1 VVKSENHWSKAKES
15 GTLLGMKSL
24 LIIYRVFG
32 RLGFRII
39 LFPIMAYYYLVGR
52 PAREASQQY
61 LKLVKPYLEPEKA
74 NSLTSFKH
82 FLMFGEIML
91 DKFLVWMGEISRE
104 DVIFE
109 TPTILARLD
118 GQKEGGIIIVSHLG
132 NAEVCNALGQ
142 QLPGIMLTVLVNT
155 ENAEKFNSLMKKVN
169 DSSKIKL
176 LQVTD
181 ISPATAMM
189 LSDRIDNGEFIVIAG
204 DRTPSNESQARV
216 SNVQF
221 LGRNA
226 PMPQGAFI
234 LAGLLKCPVYVMFCL
249 KKKATYHI
257 YVELFSERLKFS
269 RKERQQA
276 ITEVVQSYAA
286 RLEYY
291 CKKAPLQWFNF
302 FDFWEN
308 KTQKDEHRDS
318 TTGS

>member
-1 VVKSENHWSKAKES
+1 MEKSENHWSKAKES

-39 LFPIMAYYYLVGR
+39 LLPVMAYYYLMGR
-52 PAREASQQY
+52 TARQASQQY
-61 LKLVKPYLEPEKA
+61 LKLVKPYLAPDEAK
-74 NSLTSFKH
+74 SLTSFKH

-104 DVIFE
+104 DVVFE
-109 TPTILARLD
+109 TPAVLARLD

-142 QLPGIMLTVLVNT
+142 QLPGIRLTVLVNT
-155 ENAEKFNSLMKKVN
+155 QHAEKFNSLMKRVN
-169 DSSKIKL
+169 SSPRIKM
-176 LQVTD
+176 LQVTEM
-181 ISPATAMM
+181 SPATAMV
-189 LSDRIDNGEFIVIAG
+189 LSERIDEGEFIVIAG
-204 DRTPSNESQARV
+204 DRTPSNDNQTRV

-221 LGRNA
+221 LGRTA

-234 LAGLLKCPVYVMFCL
+234 LASLLKCPVYVMFCL

-269 RKERQQA
+269 RKHRQQA

-302 FDFWEN
+302 FDFWGDRA
-308 KTQKDEHRDS
+308 QKNEHHDS
-318 TTGS
+318 TTGR